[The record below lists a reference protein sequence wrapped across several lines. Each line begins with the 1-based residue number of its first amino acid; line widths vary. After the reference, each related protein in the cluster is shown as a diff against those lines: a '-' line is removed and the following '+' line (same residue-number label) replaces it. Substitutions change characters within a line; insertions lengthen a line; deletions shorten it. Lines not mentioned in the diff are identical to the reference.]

1 MSGSCKVLYLMRDN
15 IHAAYAS
22 TGINWRF
29 LRICSKYQNLIN
41 WPICLFYRM
50 FEANS
55 GTMLIE
61 ATTEFQDQ
69 MFIVL
74 ASDILTLETGTAIAL
89 LTISFM
95 NIHDRLHPL

>member
-1 MSGSCKVLYLMRDN
+1 MPDMPACSLIWS
-15 IHAAYAS
+15 
-22 TGINWRF
+22 F
-29 LRICSKYQNLIN
+29 LRICSKYKNLIN

-74 ASDILTLETGTAIAL
+74 ASDILTLETGTTIAH
-89 LTISFM
+89 LTLSFM
-95 NIHDRLHPL
+95 KIYARLHPL

>member
-1 MSGSCKVLYLMRDN
+1 MSDSCKILYLMRDN
-15 IHAAYAS
+15 NHAGYAS
-22 TGINWRF
+22 MGIDLRF
-29 LRICSKYQNLIN
+29 LSICSKYQNLIN

-50 FEANS
+50 FEATS

-74 ASDILTLETGTAIAL
+74 ASDILTLETGTAIVH
-89 LTISFM
+89 LTLFFI
-95 NIHDRLHPL
+95 NIHARLHPL